1 MRTVLRFRAEYII
14 SVSNGRVPAEL
25 YDCVFAGEVSA
36 QTLEDI
42 FYVFNMEH
50 PSGYKGRSLSVSD
63 VVEIFLASGEVS
75 SITVSHGFKRIHFG
89 KGKPN
94 AEHKINQA
102 LQHKQEASNY
112 RRLLWPK
119 RRISQ

>member
-1 MRTVLRFRAEYII
+1 MKIAIYQIAIERDENRLTFQNLNHII

-42 FYVFNMEH
+42 FNMEH

-63 VVEIFLASGEVS
+63 VVEIFLASGES
-75 SITVSHGFKRIHFG
+75 EFYYCEPIGFKRIRFE
-89 KGKPN
+89 K
-94 AEHKINQA
+94 E
-102 LQHKQEASNY
+102 
-112 RRLLWPK
+112 
-119 RRISQ
+119 